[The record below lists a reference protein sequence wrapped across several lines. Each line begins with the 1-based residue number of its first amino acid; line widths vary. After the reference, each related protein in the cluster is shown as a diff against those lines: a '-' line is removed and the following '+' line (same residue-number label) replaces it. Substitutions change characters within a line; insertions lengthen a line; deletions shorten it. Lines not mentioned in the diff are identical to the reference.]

1 MRTGWW
7 GARAA
12 RCAAGWG
19 ADMARLL
26 AVSHESLLYGAPRS
40 LTMICAH
47 LQSRGLARVR
57 MLTFGAGDIVDHA
70 RGHGLDIAVL
80 SACDR
85 IPDAGLPRPA
95 FRIEQAWLRV
105 QRRLCGVRVFA
116 RLLLE
121 AGRADLVYVNTVL
134 RAAPIL
140 AARARRRPV
149 VLHVRE
155 AENYLAPQG
164 VWRRWRL
171 RRMLGAARRVI
182 CVSEAVRRLVLA
194 VPGTGLSPDRVVTV
208 HNGIDA
214 GAFAPD
220 RAARARFRAAHTIP
234 GDAPVIAFIG
244 SPSHRKGIDMFL
256 RAAIRLAGAH
266 PETHFVIA
274 GGTDAQIAALRAEV
288 LIDGLASDLVQNM
301 HFLGFVTDVRPVLW
315 GADIFAMLSRCEP
328 FARVNLEASAAGCAV
343 VATAVDGNTEIFE
356 DGVNAAVI
364 PPGDPDA
371 TVAALTRL
379 VQDPA
384 LRARLA
390 AKARAR
396 VTERFTLAACHDRV
410 AGILDAAAA
419 R

>member
-1 MRTGWW
+1 MRAGWW
-7 GARAA
+7 AARAA

-19 ADMARLL
+19 AEMTRLL

-47 LQSRGLARVR
+47 LQREGLARVR
-57 MLTFGAGDIVDHA
+57 MLTFGAGDIADHA
-70 RGHGLDIAVL
+70 RRQGLEIAVL

-85 IPDAGLPRPA
+85 IPDPGRPRLA
-95 FRIEQAWLRV
+95 FALQQAWLRV
-105 QRRLCGVRVFA
+105 QRRLCGLRVFV
-116 RLLLE
+116 RLLAE
-121 AGRADLVYVNTVL
+121 TGRCDLVYVNTVL

-140 AARARRRPV
+140 AARLRRRPV

-155 AENYLAPQG
+155 AETYLVPRSR
-164 VWRRWRL
+164 WRRWRL
-171 RRMLGAARRVI
+171 RRMLGAAQRVI

-194 VPGTGLSPDRVVTV
+194 VPGTGLAPEHVVTV
-208 HNGIDA
+208 HNGIDT

-220 RAARARFRAAHTIP
+220 ETARDRFRAAHGIP

-244 SPSHRKGIDMFL
+244 SLRHRKGIDVFL
-256 RAAIRLAGAH
+256 RAAARLAGQH
-266 PETHFVIA
+266 PAAHFVIA
-274 GGTDAQIAALRAEV
+274 GGTDTEIAALTR
-288 LIDGLASDLVQNM
+288 DLVPDRLAPRL
-301 HFLGFVTDVRPVLW
+301 HFLGFVADVRPVLW
-315 GADIFAMLSRCEP
+315 GADILAMLSRCEP

-343 VATAVDGNTEIFE
+343 VATAVDGNLEIFE

-364 PPGDPDA
+364 PPGDPEA

-390 AKARAR
+390 AAARTR
-396 VTERFTLAACHDRV
+396 VAGRFTLAACHDRI
-410 AGILDAAAA
+410 AAILGEAAP

>member
-1 MRTGWW
+1 MRADWPP
-7 GARAA
+7 APAA

-19 ADMARLL
+19 AEVTRLL

-47 LQSRGLARVR
+47 LQSRGLAQVR

-70 RGHGLDIAVL
+70 RRQGLEIAVL

-85 IPDAGLPRPA
+85 IPDAGSAWPA
-95 FRIEQAWLRV
+95 FRLAQAWLRV
-105 QRRLCGVRVFA
+105 QRRLCGLGMFA
-116 RLLLE
+116 RLLAE
-121 AGRADLVYVNTVL
+121 AGRCDLVYVNTVL

-149 VLHVRE
+149 VVHVRE
-155 AENYLAPQG
+155 AGNYLAPRGRWQG
-164 VWRRWRL
+164 WRL
-171 RRMLGAARRVI
+171 RRMLGAAARVI
-182 CVSEAVRRLVLA
+182 CVSDAVRGLVLA
-194 VPGTGLSPDRVVTV
+194 VPGTGLSPESVVTV

-220 RAARARFRAAHTIP
+220 AAARARFRAGHGIP
-234 GDAPVIAFIG
+234 EDAPVIAFIG
-244 SPSHRKGIDMFL
+244 GLSHRKGIDIFL
-256 RAAIRLAGAH
+256 RAAARLADEH
-266 PETHFVIA
+266 PEAQFVIA
-274 GGTDAQIAALRAEV
+274 GGSDAQIAALRAGV
-288 LIDGLASDLVQNM
+288 LTEDLARRV
-301 HFLGFVTDVRPVLW
+301 HFLGFVADVRPVLW
-315 GADIFAMLSRCEP
+315 GADILAMLSRCEP

-356 DGVNAAVI
+356 DGINAAMI

-379 VQDPA
+379 MQEPA

-390 AKARAR
+390 AEARAR

-410 AGILDAAAA
+410 AAILDEAGP